1 MSLSW
6 EVRKPTL
13 VVLESPSL
21 GGCVIAGR
29 LAESD
34 QSLQCLIIEAGGDNY
49 NLVEVRTPGYM
60 GKRNPNAFK
69 VYAGNATDVSRSA
82 HPAVCRTIL
91 GGGSGVNYMMYT
103 RGNESDFEYWGA
115 EGWGFS
121 DVLPF
126 YN

>member
-1 MSLSW
+1 MTDG
-6 EVRKPTL
+6 EVD
-13 VVLESPSL
+13 VVIVGGKKPSL

-69 VYAGNATDVSRSA
+69 VYAGNATDVS
-82 HPAVCRTIL
+82 HPPIRRYAELYLVEEAVLIT
-91 GGGSGVNYMMYT
+91 
-103 RGNESDFEYWGA
+103 
-115 EGWGFS
+115 
-121 DVLPF
+121 
-126 YN
+126 